1 MAKKKNKLVLKPW
14 CWYCEREF
22 EDEKVLMQHQ
32 KAKHF
37 KCKHCPRKLNTA
49 GGLAVHV
56 QQVHKLDPDKI
67 DNALPGRENGEVEI
81 FGMEGIPKDDVEAWK
96 RRKEQELGLA
106 AGSISQPQAKR
117 PRLDLKPIPEA
128 ELHAQLAAHRAL
140 MAGPEANNTQSGATV
155 SAGPTTVV
163 GAPQVYQQ
171 QPPGVPPFGQP
182 PFPPP
187 PGLMPGMPMPPF
199 PPPPGHVFLLSPF
212 VPGQAPPFPP
222 PGMPM
227 PPFPP
232 GGGPPPLR
240 MGGPPIPGQIPMG
253 MPPPGLPML
262 PGAPMPPFPPG
273 MPMPP
278 FPPSNSAAL
287 PPAAALKPTAS
298 IESVPTTSALDEA
311 PAPAAPKESELTAAV
326 VKVPTPKPIER
337 PPDLKEGAKLI
348 WSDYTKSPEEVRA
361 ANPKYAFH
369 AASQSV
375 ATEGDAG
382 KGRKRA
388 RAEDFI

>member
-106 AGSISQPQAKR
+106 AGSISQPQTKR
-117 PRLDLKPIPEA
+117 PRLDLKPISEA

-171 QPPGVPPFGQP
+171 PPPNAPPFGQP

-187 PGLMPGMPMPPF
+187 PGMIPGMPMPPF
-199 PPPPGHVFLLSPF
+199 LPPAGFA
-212 VPGQAPPFPP
+212 PGQAPPFPPP

-240 MGGPPIPGQIPMG
+240 MGGPPVPGQMPMG

-273 MPMPP
+273 VTMPP
-278 FPPSNSAAL
+278 FPPSNITSL
-287 PPAAALKPTAS
+287 PPASALKPLPSA
-298 IESVPTTSALDEA
+298 EAMPTSATA
-311 PAPAAPKESELTAAV
+311 PPSPKEPEVVAAV
-326 VKVPTPKPIER
+326 VKVGPRIQFGR
-337 PPDLKEGAKLI
+337 PPDLKEGAKLV
-348 WSDYTKSPEEVRA
+348 WADYIMSPVR
-361 ANPKYAFH
+361 
-369 AASQSV
+369 QS
-375 ATEGDAG
+375 EFLMLNEDALLTRFFTG
-382 KGRKRA
+382 GG
-388 RAEDFI
+388 